1 MVTKRHF
8 PQKKL
13 PSCKSQSFVLQGL
26 LPARS
31 ACSGDRSHGSGAVR
45 HLRLLARI
53 CVPRLQRGG
62 FGELDIPH
70 KLRCLHPKP
79 TGRSHSW
86 PIYCFSKMIMEQTAT
101 NASICYRFCL
111 EDEWYECIHWWFALL
126 RKVGNVSVADSSALV
141 QRNYRSLPCVSSRGN
156 FVWRQNTNHRR

>member
-1 MVTKRHF
+1 MLLPSNWPLTSILDILDYCAFLFTWHTPHSCHNFCPAAINSPPKKMVTKRHF
-8 PQKKL
+8 PQKKN
-13 PSCKSQSFVLQGL
+13 SQVASLSRSFLQGL

-86 PIYCFSKMIMEQTAT
+86 PIYCFSKMIMET
-101 NASICYRFCL
+101 NSNQ
-111 EDEWYECIHWWFALL
+111 CIHML
-126 RKVGNVSVADSSALV
+126 
-141 QRNYRSLPCVSSRGN
+141 
-156 FVWRQNTNHRR
+156 